1 MTEKNAPVIVWFRKD
16 LRLADNR
23 ALLAAID
30 HKGPVIPVYIHD
42 NNVGLQGAL
51 GSAQQ
56 WWLHHSL
63 QALSSALQTVGS
75 RLVLRSGSSQT
86 VLKALIE
93 ETGAQTIFWNRRYDP
108 DGQNLDAQIKADF
121 REEGLEVESFAG
133 YLIHEPSRL
142 KTKTGGPY
150 RVYTPFWRAIEGGDE
165 PVEPV
170 AAPKKLLSPSSWPK
184 SETVESWN
192 LLPSKPDWA
201 KEFSDVWTPGEAG
214 GQDKLKDF
222 IESALKGYEEGRD
235 RPARPATSMLSP
247 HLTMGE
253 ISPAQVW
260 DATRSLPSNIASN
273 DISRFR
279 KEIVWREFCYHLLFH
294 FPELDEKNWNSSF
307 DAFEWRTDDKKFE
320 AWTKG
325 MTGYPIVDAGMRQLW
340 RHGVMHNRVRMITAS
355 FLIKHLL
362 VDWRKGE
369 KWFRDTLVDADPASN
384 PANWQWVA
392 GSGADA
398 SPFFRIFNP
407 ILQGEKFDPDGDY
420 VKTFVPE
427 LSQLEKKFIHKPFDA
442 PKDVLKKAGIE
453 LGKTYPA
460 PLVNHNEARQRAL
473 SAYSDIKKSE

>member
-30 HKGPVIPVYIHD
+30 HEGPVIPVYIHD
-42 NNVGLQGAL
+42 NDVTLQGAL

-63 QALSSALQTVGS
+63 QALSGALQTLGS
-75 RLVLRSGSSQT
+75 KLVLRSGSSQT
-86 VLKALIE
+86 ALRTLIE
-93 ETGAQTIFWNRRYDP
+93 ETGAKTIFWNRRYEP
-108 DGQNLDAQIKADF
+108 DGQKLDSQIKADF

-170 AAPKKLLSPSSWPK
+170 AAPKELLSPTTWPK
-184 SETVESWN
+184 SETVEGWN
-192 LLPSKPDWA
+192 LMPSKPDWA
-201 KEFSDVWTPGEAG
+201 KEFSDVWTPGETG

-222 IESALKGYEEGRD
+222 VENALKGYEEGRD
-235 RPARPATSMLSP
+235 FPSRPATSMLSP

-294 FPELDEKNWNSSF
+294 FPELNEKNWNSSF
-307 DAFEWRTDDKKFE
+307 DAFQWRSDDSKFE

-427 LSQLEKKFIHKPFDA
+427 LSRLEKKFIHKPFDA

-460 PLVNHNEARQRAL
+460 PLVSHNEARQRAL
-473 SAYSDIKKSE
+473 SVYSDIKKGE